1 MAGPRKRPR
10 KLPYQ
15 KLDVG
20 RKEIRLLVVKKA
32 EFRSDD
38 IYCELRRA
46 FLEDRPVPSYYTVS
60 YVWGDITTRTAIY
73 LDGKR
78 VEIGASAEQA
88 LRRFRTREGDVLL
101 WIDAVC
107 INQRDIVE
115 RSQQVA
121 IMGDI
126 YSSAG
131 HNLIWLG
138 DDSDGSFARAQVPLQ
153 AVLKDARL
161 ATSEYSD
168 LQERLYNKQSGSF
181 LFSPD
186 PSTPLDIDNLEDI
199 HGIYDKAWFTRLW
212 TFQEVALPQSST
224 VYCGEVG
231 TPLQRLLLAAAWLRY
246 REAALPYRIN
256 KMRGLRRAAVM
267 WDHFDRDN
275 GQYPVARTLRPGML
289 GLFSALEGASAHDSK
304 DFVFGLLGFRRRYP
318 GIEHALVGI
327 SSDYTRSLGVILC
340 DAMRAALMD
349 EAKTYRGSRFFSHL
363 SHRSGDLQ
371 PGNIPSWAPRWH
383 IPWDQRLDAYPYRM
397 LTAIGA
403 CGDRGLEILESH
415 ALSDITLS
423 LGGLVV
429 GRVRGT
435 APVWTENKLRSPSAI
450 LRRLDC
456 FRLSMNEEDE
466 QRRMSSLA
474 RTLVAGNIYPDVPLL
489 PTAATDTFR
498 ALLDT
503 LTRGKIPLYAPHAG
517 HLAPGDPIRLAADYF
532 WGMYHSCRNRRL
544 FTMTDRRI
552 GLGPQVMEP
561 GDVVAVV
568 YGSLRPI
575 VLRPLL
581 DEGHYQVC
589 GEAHVDDI
597 MDGQWLA
604 DQEAK
609 GRKDEVFTLH

>member
-212 TFQEVALPQSST
+212 T
-224 VYCGEVG
+224 
-231 TPLQRLLLAAAWLRY
+231 
-246 REAALPYRIN
+246 
-256 KMRGLRRAAVM
+256 VM